1 MIELQDYL
9 LIPKMQFNDMLN
21 QGNVYKGRAI
31 MTKRY
36 FFLLVEK
43 IDNVAEVTRKDFYNR
58 EYIDSTLA
66 DMSKVDL
73 ITFETDLLSQ
83 IHEDL
88 VYPFANMEKFE
99 VNVGFSIFGGIRV
112 KKRTKKMCSASIG
125 DVKMRKAI
133 KEFYENIVQ

>member
-1 MIELQDYL
+1 MKEMTDYI

-21 QGNVYKGRAI
+21 EGNVYKGRAI

-36 FFLLVEK
+36 LFLLVEK

-58 EYIDSTLA
+58 KYIDNSFA
-66 DMSKVDL
+66 DMTKVDL
-73 ITFETDLLSQ
+73 ITFETDLLTQ
-83 IHEDL
+83 IHENL
-88 VYPFANMEKFE
+88 IYPFANMEKFE

-133 KEFYENIVQ
+133 KEFYINIVQ